1 MSMLRRLLGFLVSGR
16 SEAPPAPAVVTPGAI
31 PVLPAGA
38 APPAPSATL
47 TARDWSRLAGVHPDL
62 VQVVARAR
70 MAFPLFVIEGRRT
83 PERQRELVARGASR
97 TLDSRHL
104 TGHAVDLAP
113 DPLDWADRDAFAALA
128 EAMKQAAA
136 DERIPIIW
144 GGDWPSFFD
153 GPHFELPR
161 DRYPA

>member
-1 MSMLRRLLGFLVSGR
+1 MNLLRRLFGWLVSGG
-16 SEAPPAPAVVTPGAI
+16 SEAPPAPAAPFPGVI
-31 PVLPAGA
+31 PVLTVGE

-62 VQVVARAR
+62 VQVVARTR
-70 MAFPLFVIEGRRT
+70 TAFPLFVIEGRRSLG
-83 PERQRELVARGASR
+83 RQRELLASGASR

-113 DPLDWADRDAFAALA
+113 LPLDWNDLASFHLLAA
-128 EAMKQAAA
+128 AMKQAAA
-136 DERIPIIW
+136 DEGVPIAW
-144 GGDWPSFFD
+144 GGDWRGFFD

-161 DRYPA
+161 ERYPA